1 MEEKLDKLYNEI
13 ANRVVSIIPSKWEK
27 IYFMGE
33 VEKEKKSWNFIFYFL
48 DEDNKFLQ

>member
-27 IYFMGE
+27 IYFRY
-33 VEKEKKSWNFIFYFL
+33 KYWCSAHNTWC
-48 DEDNKFLQ
+48 Q